1 MISVLIPV
9 YEVPLPWFTEALASV
24 DREVDA
30 FIAAHPTLDSP
41 EVVVVCDGSDQA
53 DLLEHL
59 EGISRAGGRTRVV
72 HCPDNL
78 GVAGALNT
86 GLEECR
92 HELVARFDADDVML
106 PGRLSAQ
113 YAKMGRDPEVD
124 CLSTGLNYLVETPQ
138 GWGVNPQVVSHP
150 EVVTREVA
158 KGSLWFMNHPTVMYR
173 KSSVMRC
180 GAYDASLRGFSEDYE
195 LWVRML
201 LNGMNLR
208 NLKESYHLLRISQ
221 ASATR
226 SFNERNHAFLLQT
239 QARL

>member
-1 MISVLIPV
+1 
-9 YEVPLPWFTEALASV
+9 
-24 DREVDA
+24 
-30 FIAAHPTLDSP
+30 
-41 EVVVVCDGSDQA
+41 
-53 DLLEHL
+53 
-59 EGISRAGGRTRVV
+59 
-72 HCPDNL
+72 
-78 GVAGALNT
+78 
-86 GLEECR
+86 
-92 HELVARFDADDVML
+92 
-106 PGRLSAQ
+106 
-113 YAKMGRDPEVD
+113 
-124 CLSTGLNYLVETPQ
+124 
-138 GWGVNPQVVSHP
+138 
-150 EVVTREVA
+150 
-158 KGSLWFMNHPTVMYR
+158 MYR